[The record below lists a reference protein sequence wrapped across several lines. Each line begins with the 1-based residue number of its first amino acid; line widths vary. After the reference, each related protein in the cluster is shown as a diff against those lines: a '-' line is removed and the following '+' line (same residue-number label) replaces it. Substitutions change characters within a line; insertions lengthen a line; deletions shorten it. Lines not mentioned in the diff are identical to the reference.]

1 MTSISKSAAN
11 RTARA
16 LQQVYGA
23 GSAAE
28 ASDRAEERVANID
41 IGGFAHWEGRRTTD
55 PLRSGQLLKPTGI
68 ATPGG

>member
-28 ASDRAEERVANID
+28 ALDRAEQHFANID
-41 IGGFAHWEGRRTTD
+41 IGGFARWKAVEHVLT
-55 PLRSGQLLKPTGI
+55 LR
-68 ATPGG
+68 AA

>member
-16 LQQVYGA
+16 LQQVYGP
-23 GSAAE
+23 GSATE

-41 IGGFAHWEGRRTTD
+41 IGGFAHWKVVEQ
-55 PLRSGQLLKPTGI
+55 LIRSGR
-68 ATPGG
+68 ASF

>member
-28 ASDRAEERVANID
+28 ALDRAEERVANID
-41 IGGFAHWEGRRTTD
+41 IGGFAHWKVVEQ
-55 PLRSGQLLKPTGI
+55 LIRSRDRAGF
-68 ATPGG
+68 